1 MNIFFKSKHTKLILR
16 CYPKSQTSEHKPNSS
31 ELSYL
36 CYYGFTKPS
45 KLPKVGIFL
54 ERKLSK
60 DVYRRKQ
67 GDIIVSL
74 YICKALIERCHKDLN
89 LYAAN
94 VVNILNSVL
103 RSGDVE
109 AIEHSIDCF
118 TSFISHHNGLI
129 LSSDENYAKQFNI
142 LITSFVDFAMAQS
155 GPKMTRYRL
164 VGMQAAQAITSCEA
178 IQNSNLRYLTAKII
192 PGILHNLEHKNE
204 EFLLHLQSKAEI
216 FHGKENRHNNLISH
230 TTHTTNEHD
239 PLTDELNEILALENL
254 KRIYEIND
262 GAHIRNATLALI
274 SHIKNLTKSKLIIN
288 WAVTLIT
295 IITKWTHVQHRYIIL
310 IITVEMLESL
320 PDKDIPSKEYFLL
333 TSLIHALLSSNVNL
347 IGLSVMDIIHALT
360 GKIIGQIKELDTP
373 DTAKLSKIIL
383 SKRSYL
389 FEDTIERLKFNSEQ
403 REFFIS
409 ELIHCLGAL
418 ATHIYYRDQITDMAA
433 SFLSCLRPLSNT
445 LSASANEVRIGKLL
459 ALAAVK
465 EIFVIVN
472 LKCNQSGVSRSRV
485 SLDIW
490 NYTAVILK
498 DNDPILRLEYISVL
512 TTFLNVEFNSIDEE
526 SLYNSDTSKISSSNY
541 LQSLH
546 SYIYIYS
553 LLINNTETDY
563 QAIQYLLF
571 VLTEKFGSKETI
583 RLVPVMLHLQESI
596 NEENIALSS
605 QQKSTILSIIIWYMI
620 IVSKKINNQKL
631 FEKVNEEMNRRKLD
645 KSWPDF
651 ITLHPSFMQSSIC
664 SPQPL
669 SKTIEPSKPF
679 LNKEEIIDILITT
692 PKFPE
697 SAKKSLMEAWSPESS
712 LILEDISRPDFLV
725 GIDPTNYE
733 KHSSPSNSL
742 SQITSNQEEILLSD
756 THSSIIKV
764 NSLRRTLT
772 EPHINNIKKSYN
784 ISSIKLS
791 KFNLSPD
798 TFTYKDIRKI
808 NQDTVSKE
816 IDMNKLLNN
825 IKSEESLNYKKQS
838 NISASAPYA

>member
-1 MNIFFKSKHTKLILR
+1 MNIFFKTKHTKLVLR

-36 CYYGFTKPS
+36 CYYGFTKPN
-45 KLPKVGIFL
+45 KLPKVGLFL

-103 RSGDVE
+103 RSGDLE

-118 TSFISHHNGLI
+118 TSFIFHHNGLI

-142 LITSFVDFAMAQS
+142 LITAFVDFAMAQS

-164 VGMQAAQAITSCEA
+164 VGMQAAQAITSCES
-178 IQNSNLRYLTAKII
+178 IQSSNLRYLIAKII
-192 PGILHNLEHKNE
+192 PGILHNLQHKGE
-204 EFLLHLQSKAEI
+204 GFLLRLQSKTEI
-216 FHGKENRHNNLISH
+216 FHEKETLHPNIISYVNNDI
-230 TTHTTNEHD
+230 NEND
-239 PLTDELNEILALENL
+239 QFADELNEILALENL
-254 KRIYEIND
+254 KRIYEVND
-262 GAHIRNATLALI
+262 GVHIRNATLALI
-274 SHIKNLTKSKLIIN
+274 SHIKNLAKNKSIIN

-295 IITKWTHVQHRYIIL
+295 MITKWTHVQHRYIIL
-310 IITVEMLESL
+310 IIAVEILESL
-320 PDKDIPSKEYFLL
+320 PDKNIPSKEYFLL

-373 DTAKLSKIIL
+373 DTAKLSRIIL

-389 FEDTIERLKFNSEQ
+389 LQENNLGKLKLNSEQ

-418 ATHIYYRDQITDMAA
+418 ATHIYYRDQITDMTA

-445 LSASANEVRIGKLL
+445 PSTSANEIRIGKLL

-465 EIFVIVN
+465 EIFVVVN
-472 LKCNQSGVSRSRV
+472 LKCNQSGISRSRV

-490 NYTAVILK
+490 NYTAMILK

-512 TTFLNVEFNSIDEE
+512 TTFLNVEFNSPDEE
-526 SLYNSDTSKISSSNY
+526 SLYNFDTSKTSISNY

-571 VLTEKFGSKETI
+571 ILTEKFGPKETI
-583 RLVPVMLHLQESI
+583 KLIPVMLHLQQSI
-596 NEENIALSS
+596 DEENITLSL
-605 QQKSTILSIIIWYMI
+605 QQKSTILSIVIWYII
-620 IVSKKINNQKL
+620 IVSKKLNNQKL
-631 FEKVNEEMNRRKLD
+631 FEKTTEEMNKRKLD
-645 KSWPDF
+645 KSWPQF
-651 ITLHPSFMQSSIC
+651 ITLHPSFIPSSIC

-669 SKTIEPSKPF
+669 SKNIAPSKPF
-679 LNKEEIIDILITT
+679 LNKEEIVNILVLYT
-692 PKFPE
+692 PKLPE
-697 SAKKSLMEAWSPESS
+697 SAKKYIAETWTPESS
-712 LILEDISRPDFLV
+712 LILEDISRPDYLV
-725 GIDPTNYE
+725 GIDSANYA

-742 SQITSNQEEILLSD
+742 SQVTSSQDEIPVND
-756 THSSIIKV
+756 THSSIKIE
-764 NSLRRTLT
+764 SLKRTSK
-772 EPHINNIKKSYN
+772 EPNINNAKIFYN
-784 ISSIKLS
+784 TSSIKLD
-791 KFNLSPD
+791 KFSMLPYKS
-798 TFTYKDIRKI
+798 TYKDKNELYQNI
-808 NQDTVSKE
+808 TKE

-825 IKSEESLNYKKQS
+825 IKLEKPSNSEEHFK
-838 NISASAPYA
+838 ISTSAPYA

>member
-1 MNIFFKSKHTKLILR
+1 MNIFFKTKHTKLVLR
-16 CYPKSQTSEHKPNSS
+16 CYPKSQASEHKPNSS

-36 CYYGFTKPS
+36 CYYGFTRPN
-45 KLPKVGIFL
+45 KLRKVGLFL

-94 VVNILNSVL
+94 IVNILNSVL

-142 LITSFVDFAMAQS
+142 LITAFVDFAMAQS

-164 VGMQAAQAITSCEA
+164 VGMQAAQAITSSEA
-178 IQNSNLRYLTAKII
+178 IQNSNLLYLTAKII
-192 PGILHNLEHKNE
+192 PGILHNLQHKNE
-204 EFLLHLQSKAEI
+204 DFLLRFQSKT
-216 FHGKENRHNNLISH
+216 ENFH
-230 TTHTTNEHD
+230 TTENHIDPVPYTNQAINED
-239 PLTDELNEILALENL
+239 DQSEDELNEILALENL

-262 GAHIRNATLALI
+262 GAHIKNATLALI
-274 SHIKNLTKSKLIIN
+274 SHIRSLTKNKSIIN

-295 IITKWTHVQHRYIIL
+295 MITRWTHVQYRYIIL
-310 IITVEMLESL
+310 IITVEILESL

-373 DTAKLSKIIL
+373 NTARLSKVIL

-389 FEDTIERLKFNSEQ
+389 VEGNIIEGHKFNSEQ

-418 ATHIYYRDQITDMAA
+418 ATHIYYRDQITDMTA
-433 SFLSCLRPLSNT
+433 SFLNCLRPFSNAS
-445 LSASANEVRIGKLL
+445 SASANEVRIGKLL
-459 ALAAVK
+459 ALAAVR

-485 SLDIW
+485 SLNIW
-490 NYTAVILK
+490 NYTAVVLK
-498 DNDPILRLEYISVL
+498 DSDPILRLEYISVL
-512 TTFLNVEFNSIDEE
+512 TTFLNIEFNSPDEE
-526 SLYNSDTSKISSSNY
+526 SLYSFNTSKTSFSSY
-541 LQSLH
+541 LQSLY
-546 SYIYIYS
+546 SYIYIYF
-553 LLINNTETDY
+553 LLSNNTETDY

-571 VLTEKFGSKETI
+571 ILTEKFGLKETI
-583 RLVPVMLHLQESI
+583 RLIPVILRLQQFI
-596 NEENIALSS
+596 DEENINLSS

-631 FEKVNEEMNRRKLD
+631 FEKVNEEMNKRKLD

-651 ITLHPSFMQSSIC
+651 ITLHPSFMPSSIC

-669 SKTIEPSKPF
+669 SKTITPSKPF
-679 LNKEEIIDILITT
+679 LNKEEIINILVLYT

-697 SAKKSLMEAWSPESS
+697 NAKKYITETWTPESS
-712 LILEDISRPDFLV
+712 LILEDFSRSDPLV
-725 GIDPTNYE
+725 GMDSVNYK
-733 KHSSPSNSL
+733 KHLSPSNSL
-742 SQITSNQEEILLSD
+742 SQIALNQEEIPQNHIYSLKA
-756 THSSIIKV
+756 SSLK
-764 NSLRRTLT
+764 RTLT
-772 EPHINNIKKSYN
+772 EPNINNIKTSFDFSKNKLNKFKS
-784 ISSIKLS
+784 SD
-791 KFNLSPD
+791 KFIQ
-798 TFTYKDIRKI
+798 KDADKFDQNTIQK
-808 NQDTVSKE
+808 
-816 IDMNKLLNN
+816 IDMNKLLD
-825 IKSEESLNYKKQS
+825 
-838 NISASAPYA
+838 NISLKALSNSKKHSISACAPYA